1 MLKIFEFFEF
11 FWIFFFFLGLYGWCC
26 ALFWK
31 HQNPAQTQ
39 TSSTLHSSSHFP
51 LNSISQPISFLQTI
65 VNPSL
70 LSFLHFI
77 SIRIHGG
84 PEYPSPQKVTR
95 SFHSSHFLHFS
106 HHPIFCHDHFST
118 SCTWVVSQGQ
128 KGLVRWLL
136 CPFFPFEKEEE
147 KKRKRKREVYAWEWG
162 RIVKCLVVKRPRRI
176 HGGNG
181 TRREISANDKC
192 EIK

>member
-1 MLKIFEFFEF
+1 MLKII
-11 FWIFFFFLGLYGWCC
+11 WIFSIFFFLGLYGWCC

-95 SFHSSHFLHFS
+95 SSHSSHFLHFS

-118 SCTWVVSQGQ
+118 RCHVGRLTRSKGPCSMVAVSI
-128 KGLVRWLL
+128 
-136 CPFFPFEKEEE
+136 FPFEKEKKE
-147 KKRKRKREVYAWEWG
+147 KKKEKKKRSLCMRTRQDCEV
-162 RIVKCLVVKRPRRI
+162 PR
-176 HGGNG
+176 GEE
-181 TRREISANDKC
+181 TS
-192 EIK
+192 